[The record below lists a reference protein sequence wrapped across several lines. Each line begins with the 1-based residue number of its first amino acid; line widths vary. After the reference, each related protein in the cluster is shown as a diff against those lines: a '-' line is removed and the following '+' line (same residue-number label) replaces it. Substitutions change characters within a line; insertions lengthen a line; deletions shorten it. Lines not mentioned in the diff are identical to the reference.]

1 MKLMSKAVPVW
12 GENLTEKYNQF
23 FGFRADLDLKE
34 ETEVTIY
41 LAARTYYRL
50 YINGE
55 MVMNGPARTAAG
67 YCRIDELK
75 RVLKGKVKL
84 AIEVDAYSTS
94 KRYCNDNTMEPGA
107 LAVEVYGKKIA
118 SECLEK
124 QEKMMEDEKA
134 AGTLLTCTGDE
145 NWHYTELTYRAGMVE
160 LMSHSRGII
169 EYYRLKPDSLNW
181 TTAEI
186 NKGAE
191 KVENEE
197 NTDNTDN
204 TSGGTDNLVF
214 RKPVQI
220 AEKITFLKRRSP
232 YPTYERIPFC
242 KLEQVTEMKQIGHVG
257 EDEMISL
264 VEIVKPNW
272 KYLLPEEN
280 KFLEELQKESDTLF
294 RGKYKRI
301 QNTPAIAITES
312 EGNPAATFSLEKSEV
327 GFLHLQAAVE
337 EKTTLDLINSDY
349 LDEEG
354 ALKANTYICRFELEP
369 GEYNLMSMEPKLCKY
384 VKVVARTKGK
394 VVFTHPEL
402 LNYTYPDEENNT
414 FRCSDGDINNIYEA
428 AKRTLRLN
436 TLDIFMDCPERE
448 RGGWLCDSYFS
459 GYAAWQLF
467 GDHRVEKD
475 FMENFFLTDG
485 KAYRDGFFPEVYPG
499 IHADEADPGIESWSF
514 WLLAELYSYVKR
526 SGDREFAD
534 CHYKRIETFLNG
546 VETHLGESGLFEH
559 FTILFVD
566 WSLSNHKICLE
577 PISMP
582 VNCLIVC
589 AYELMGELYQ
599 NQSWIDL
606 AAAVRKRIEAVWAE
620 AGTGS
625 DGYGYE
631 IEENENNCSKVPD
644 ISAEEYSAGLLEST
658 EMNNSADATDHRQ
671 KNKTIKFTA
680 NGVRTESGAALEL
693 WSGFHKDDK
702 RFIKAF
708 LCEMGPCPAERPNP
722 NVGGANLFI
731 GLMIRFEVLAR
742 MGKIQQLFQEMK
754 SVYLPQLKEGQGTLF
769 EGIQER
775 KGCHGF
781 NGMAGALIADRLLGL
796 GSPNQENRTVTLSPH
811 PGNCKW
817 AYGKKQCQDGEIS
830 LRWAAD
836 HMEHKLEME
845 AELPEGWNAEIVLP
859 IELSGWKVLLNH
871 CLVKVIVHR

>member
-1 MKLMSKAVPVW
+1 MELMSKAVPVW

-23 FGFRADLDLKE
+23 LGFRADLDLKE

-67 YCRIDELK
+67 YCRIDEVK
-75 RVLKGKVKL
+75 KVLKGKVKL

-107 LAVEVYGKKIA
+107 LAVEVYGREIA
-118 SECLEK
+118 KESLEK
-124 QEKMMEDEKA
+124 QKNTIEDERA
-134 AGTLLTCTGDE
+134 AETLLTCTGDE
-145 NWHYTELTYRAGMVE
+145 NWRYTELTYRAGMVE

-169 EYYRLKPDSLNW
+169 EYYRLKKDSLNW
-181 TTAEI
+181 TTVEI
-186 NKGAE
+186 NVG
-191 KVENEE
+191 
-197 NTDNTDN
+197 DNGESETTN
-204 TSGGTDNLVF
+204 ILMF
-214 RKPVQI
+214 KFHKPVPA

-232 YPTYERIPFC
+232 YPTYERIPFR

-264 VEIVKPNW
+264 VELVKPDW

-294 RGKYKRI
+294 RGKYERTNWGKK
-301 QNTPAIAITES
+301 PAIAITES

-327 GFLHLQAAVE
+327 GFFHLQAAVE

-369 GEYNLMSMEPKLCKY
+369 GEYDLMSMEPKLCKY

-414 FRCSDGDINNIYEA
+414 FRCSDGDMNSIYEA

-485 KAYRDGFFPEVYPG
+485 KVYRDGFFPEVYPG

-526 SGDREFAD
+526 SGDRKFAD
-534 CHYKRIETFLNG
+534 HHYKRIETFLNG
-546 VETHLGESGLFEH
+546 VETHLGESGLFEN

-582 VNCLIVC
+582 VNCLIVR

-599 NQSWIDL
+599 NQKWMDL
-606 AAAVRKRIEAVWAE
+606 AATVRKRIEKVWAE

-631 IEENENNCSKVPD
+631 VD
-644 ISAEEYSAGLLEST
+644 
-658 EMNNSADATDHRQ
+658 
-671 KNKTIKFTA
+671 KFTA
-680 NGVRTESGAALEL
+680 NGVRTESGVALEL
-693 WSGFHKDDK
+693 WGGFHKDDK

-708 LCEMGPCPAERPNP
+708 LREMGPCPAERPNP

-742 MGKIQQLFQEMK
+742 MRQIDQIFQEMK

-781 NGMAGALIADRLLGL
+781 NGMAGALIADQLLGL
-796 GSPNQENRTVTLSPH
+796 GSPNQATKTVILSPH
-811 PGNCKW
+811 PGKCKW
-817 AYGKKQCQDGEIS
+817 AYGRKHCEDGEIS
-830 LRWAAD
+830 LRWTAD
-836 HMEHKLEME
+836 HMDHKLEME
-845 AELPEGWNAEIVLP
+845 AELPGGWKADVELP
-859 IELSGWKVLLNH
+859 IELSGWEVLLNH
-871 CLVKVIVHR
+871 KSLK